1 MDILLLGNG
10 FDLYHKLPTKY
21 INFLNT
27 VKFLQE
33 NFNETDMQTI
43 GKVFND
49 ERLYGIDSGIKECY
63 EKYYTT
69 YSNFPLNIEDTK
81 KLIELAD

>member
-27 VKFLQE
+27 VKFLQN
-33 NFNETDMQTI
+33 NFSETDMTTI
-43 GKVFND
+43 DLFSIMNG
-49 ERLYGIDSGIKECY
+49 
-63 EKYYTT
+63 
-69 YSNFPLNIEDTK
+69 
-81 KLIELAD
+81 